1 MILSLM
7 DNENPVLNSFHI
19 EGTESEKESEAESEV
34 QQDSNVPEGYQ
45 GIYQVSDLSRLS
57 EKPDGKYILMNDLD
71 LASAEWQG
79 SIPVFRG
86 TLDGGNHQIKGLKTA
101 LIQVLEEGTICNL
114 SLVDVEISHSG
125 DTGALADTIGTGKKA
140 SVRIQNVSITGN
152 VSGTGNTGAL
162 AGLVKGTDIQFEGIA
177 NSAKINGGA
186 NSGGLIGMLEAEDD
200 QEEEADVLFT
210 SSYNVGEVSGTEMG
224 GLIGAV
230 DIPDGKS
237 VRNVKIENCYNA
249 GVLTRGGN
257 LVGRVTVYWYSD
269 VLFRSSGHGWKCRR
283 CRRKQS
289 DISLCPVRLLLLQH
303 EPGLCLFRWNL
314 YHRDSDRFE

>member
-1 MILSLM
+1 MKNRKYLAACLVAGLAVSMTAGQVGFAAESIGSGIVQQ
-7 DNENPVLNSFHI
+7 EVLNP
-19 EGTESEKESEAESEV
+19 GTESEKESEAESEV

-140 SVRIQNVSITGN
+140 SVRIQNV
-152 VSGTGNTGAL
+152 
-162 AGLVKGTDIQFEGIA
+162 
-177 NSAKINGGA
+177 
-186 NSGGLIGMLEAEDD
+186 
-200 QEEEADVLFT
+200 
-210 SSYNVGEVSGTEMG
+210 
-224 GLIGAV
+224 
-230 DIPDGKS
+230 
-237 VRNVKIENCYNA
+237 
-249 GVLTRGGN
+249 
-257 LVGRVTVYWYSD
+257 
-269 VLFRSSGHGWKCRR
+269 
-283 CRRKQS
+283 
-289 DISLCPVRLLLLQH
+289 
-303 EPGLCLFRWNL
+303 
-314 YHRDSDRFE
+314 